1 VSEEDDGHVLHDL
14 DASRVDVVRRGCDA
28 YGHAM
33 ILGVRR
39 EIDKR
44 RRLVVA
50 MAFVA
55 CAGVAPRVSAADH
68 YLCYKAALAKRQPK
82 FPKGLMKPLE
92 DQFGAA
98 QFDVKKIVAICNPA
112 DRDGSG
118 TAHPD
123 VHLQGFAIKAH
134 RPAPKFVRSDHVT
147 QDQLAPMAPRTL
159 TIIAPAALLDVTPK
173 VPGSTPPAA
182 FASDPTSDTDVNR
195 FKCYK
200 AKLAKG
206 SSKFQPPPPPTV
218 TDEFFTGGQQ
228 LVVKKV
234 TRLCKP
240 VDKDGETPGAASR
253 QGALVCY
260 AVKLPKG
267 VKFTKTTVATNDS
280 NFSPHVL
287 VVSAPAE
294 LCMPAQE
301 PTPTATLSP
310 TPTLSATPTIS
321 PTPTPTLTPSRTP
334 TPVATPGK
342 RVFITS
348 TMQNGGFGGTS
359 GADTFCADRA
369 TAAGLAGTFKAW
381 LSVTGDGPATRFT
394 HATVPYGLV
403 DGTLIANDWTDLTN
417 GSLAHAINR
426 DESGLL
432 VTADVW
438 TGTGTAGAPTA
449 LNCNN
454 FLNATGSVFGVCGTS
469 TVVNSSWT
477 QASTPAC
484 NTPLH
489 LYCFEQ

>member
-1 VSEEDDGHVLHDL
+1 
-14 DASRVDVVRRGCDA
+14 
-28 YGHAM
+28 M

-82 FPKGLMKPLE
+82 FPKGLTKPLE

-98 QFDVKKIVAICNPA
+98 QTFDVKKIVAICNPA

-134 RPAPKFVRSDHVT
+134 RPAAKFVRSDHVT
-147 QDQLAPMAPRTL
+147 QDQLAPMAPRKL
-159 TIIAPAALLDVTPK
+159 TITAPAALLDVTPK
-173 VPGSTPPAA
+173 VLGSTPPAA

-234 TRLCKP
+234 TKLCKP
-240 VDKDGETPGAASR
+240 VDKDGETPGAAAR
-253 QGALVCY
+253 EGALVCY

-267 VKFTKTTVATNDS
+267 VKFTKTIVATNDS

-287 VVSAPAE
+287 VASAPAE

-301 PTPTATLSP
+301 PTP
-310 TPTLSATPTIS
+310 
-321 PTPTPTLTPSRTP
+321 
-334 TPVATPGK
+334 GK

-348 TMQNGGFGGTS
+348 TTHNGAFGGIS

-381 LSVTGDGPATRFT
+381 LSVSGDGPATRFT
-394 HATVPYGLV
+394 HATMSYGLV
-403 DGTLIANDWTDLTN
+403 NGTIVANDWNDLIDGT
-417 GSLAHAINR
+417 LAHAINL
-426 DESGLL
+426 DENSQT
-432 VTADVW
+432 VAADVW
-438 TGTGTAGAPTA
+438 TATATAGTPTTPTCSSFA
-449 LNCNN
+449 D
-454 FLNATGSVFGVCGTS
+454 GTS
-469 TVVNSSWT
+469 QQSGLCGRSTQVGAGWTVF
-477 QASTPAC
+477 STPTC